1 MNPAAINREERSKYK
16 RMFDNLS
23 LQNKEETELR
33 ENDADFKSLEHL
45 LSQRMLKIDRI
56 QTFTY
61 VSLSKRMAD
70 HSYFRCCV
78 CDETFE
84 VGQGLNKHREKSSCW
99 GRHEQLIE
107 FKQKLYA
114 CRICDRV
121 YKDYKFMIIHIVTE
135 LLANG
140 YTVPNE
146 NLDLSQCITIL
157 YIEQLCSEDVDTTMR
172 TIKDLLSGTSQTND
186 QFLEDIENLEHK
198 LDAEMYGDDSNDCPP
213 ELVIDLDAPGE
224 ADEVRVENHFMV
236 NASMNEFRANQ
247 KFMAV
252 PKNNVMVKNKV
263 RKKSK
268 SPPQSLLLAK
278 GPSTK
283 KVQKNDQDIVIEN
296 IIFEKD
302 DEDEAPLSSVENTKS
317 RLNSARGTL
326 SNVLKLNHARGSLS
340 NALSGVEPNKNEPKS
355 RGSKTVALL
364 SKLSS
369 QETLEEALVAK
380 EVITDLD
387 TSRDPLPPMKAIKKE
402 PIETDDEFI
411 IDEDNAHKAVEAVS
425 LEIELNVVDHDDSPS
440 PPLTKNKFNLTGIL
454 PKKQSGT
461 HSTPPN
467 SSTKKPKLE
476 KLKKSSEKKEG
487 SYIRGPYKTYKGVPR
502 NPKPTEEPNILKND
516 EGKSKNL
523 PPPIARSLSGRKR
536 TPKRKFAI
544 DESLDP
550 DNIPSDDDGTNVSV
564 NWNGE
569 NSENSLMRSYSSDEP
584 LIQEPSTHRIK
595 SEPRVRVKS
604 ETREPRV
611 RMKSETRVMPDFDN
625 SMDLDETAD
634 TSHNDTNDTTVDQIN
649 EDNLEETPK
658 ERRAR
663 KREESALFS
672 GLSKIVKLPRKSKAD
687 IMIRAKEQI
696 EKLTEV
702 SSELQRQL
710 HMEMSRNQ
718 QLKNELE
725 RCQQPPIKLKIQHG
739 KSVLP
744 DD

>member
-1 MNPAAINREERSKYK
+1 MNPAAINREERSRYK
-16 RMFDNLS
+16 HMFNNLS

-198 LDAEMYGDDSNDCPP
+198 LDAEMYGRDDSNDYPP
-213 ELVIDLDAPGE
+213 ELVIDLDGPGE
-224 ADEVRVENHFMV
+224 ADEEVRVENHFMV

-252 PKNNVMVKNKV
+252 PKNNVMVKNKI

-278 GPSTK
+278 GPSAK
-283 KVQKNDQDIVIEN
+283 KVQKNDQDIIIEN

-302 DEDEAPLSSVENTKS
+302 DEDQEAPLSSVENTKS

-340 NALSGVEPNKNEPKS
+340 NALTGVETNQNEPKS

-369 QETLEEALVAK
+369 QETLEKALVAK

-387 TSRDPLPPMKAIKKE
+387 TSKDPLPPMRAIKKE
-402 PIETDDEFI
+402 PIETDDEFV
-411 IDEDNAHKAVEAVS
+411 IDEENAHKAVEAVS

-467 SSTKKPKLE
+467 SITKKPKLE

-502 NPKPTEEPNILKND
+502 NKPTEEPNILKN
-516 EGKSKNL
+516 ELNNSKNL

-544 DESLDP
+544 DESMDP

-564 NWNGE
+564 NWNSGE

-584 LIQEPSTHRIK
+584 LIQEPSTRPRIK
-595 SEPRVRVKS
+595 SEPRVRV
-604 ETREPRV
+604 
-611 RMKSETRVMPDFDN
+611 KSETRVMPDFDN
-625 SMDLDETAD
+625 SMDLNETPD
-634 TSHNDTNDTTVDQIN
+634 TASYNDTNDTIVDQIN

-696 EKLTEV
+696 EKLNEV
-702 SSELQRQL
+702 SSELQKQL